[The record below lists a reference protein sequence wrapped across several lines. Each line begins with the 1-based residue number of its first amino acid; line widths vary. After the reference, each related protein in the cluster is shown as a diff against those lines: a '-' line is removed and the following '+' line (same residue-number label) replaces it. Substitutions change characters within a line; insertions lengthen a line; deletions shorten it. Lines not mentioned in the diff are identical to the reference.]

1 MLDFELARR
10 RFLDAA
16 TLVGSENVPA
26 RQALG
31 RVLAEPIRAE
41 RPVPEF
47 DTSAMDGYA
56 VRVEDCER
64 APFHL
69 TVEGEAPAGAPP
81 ASLRNGTAMRIFTGA
96 AVPLGADAVIMQ
108 EHVTR
113 DRELVTG
120 SDQVVRGQNIRRRGE
135 DLEAS
140 TLALTP
146 GDRLTPGA
154 LALVSF
160 LDRAMVTVAKSPR
173 VTILCTGS
181 ELREPGSGARPGA
194 IAESNSPVIEALA
207 HQAQATVL
215 RSSIVVDDAHALE
228 LAVDQALGTS
238 DVLITI
244 GGVSVGDYD
253 YVRPALISAGVSL
266 ELHQVSIKPGKPITL
281 GHRQEKIVIGLP
293 GNPASAV
300 ITFALFGVPLLRAMQ
315 GDKRPYPLPVSV
327 PLIESLKRDGKR
339 TRIVLGNLVEGNG
352 KTGFLQHPN
361 QSSGATVALGQC
373 EGFVIIAP
381 GTEPIEPG
389 AALPFY
395 RWTDL

>member
-1 MLDFELARR
+1 MLDFETARR

-16 TLVGSENVPA
+16 TLVGSENVPV

-31 RVLAEPIRAE
+31 RVLAEPIRPE
-41 RPVPEF
+41 RQVPEF

-56 VRVEDCER
+56 VRVEDCEP
-64 APFHL
+64 APFRL
-69 TVEGEAPAGAPP
+69 PVEGEAPAGAPP
-81 ASLRNGTAMRIFTGA
+81 ARLREGSAMRIFTGA
-96 AVPLGADAVIMQ
+96 AVPLGASAVVMQ

-113 DRELVTG
+113 DGEFITG
-120 SDQVVRGQNIRRRGE
+120 TGKVASGQNIRRRGE

-140 TLALTP
+140 TLALSQ
-146 GDRLTPGA
+146 GDRLTAGA

-160 LDRAMVTVAKSPR
+160 LDRASVMVAKSPR

-181 ELREPGSGARPGA
+181 ELREPGSAARPGA
-194 IAESNSPVIEALA
+194 IAESNSPVIEALTR
-207 HQAQATVL
+207 QAAATVL
-215 RSSIVVDDAHALE
+215 GSSIVVDDAHALGV
-228 LAVDQALGTS
+228 AIDQALGIS

-253 YVRPALISAGVSL
+253 YVRPALVSAGVSL

-281 GHRQEKIVIGLP
+281 GHRQEKVVIGLP

-300 ITFALFGVPLLRAMQ
+300 ITFALFGVPLLRSMQ
-315 GDKRPYPLPVSV
+315 GDKRAFPCPVSV
-327 PLIESLKRDGKR
+327 PLVVSLKRDAKR
-339 TRIVLGNLVEGNG
+339 TRVVLGNLTPSEKGVA
-352 KTGFLQHPN
+352 FLPHPN

-381 GTEPIEPG
+381 GTDPIEPG
-389 AALPFY
+389 ASLPFC